1 MPWVCSGPNKLRS
14 ILLIILIT
22 GLPEFCWD
30 IAYIK
35 LLNFSFIDANSINIV
50 FSNSDLLSLFLSSI
64 ISTICSTVFSMS
76 WELITLCSS
85 LLFEVI
91 VSSCSVEG
99 FSTLDE
105 SISSSFSLLVD
116 STSSFEIESSSLA
129 TSKSWLFS
137 SNESSWYS
145 SLVSEISIDSIISS
159 FSSSINSFSFSL
171 DFSESTI
178 SLILSSLTCGSEVS
192 ITNSLLFSSSNIYSS
207 FESNASTV
215 SDSSNSSEWS
225 SNRSSVNNSFDSF
238 SPRDKFLLSLTSC
251 CISSRL
257 SKPSKNDCSSS
268 NSEESDFI
276 SSFASSN
283 GSSFEFSFK
292 FSSEYEDVNVSS
304 YISTSLFS
312 SSNTY
317 SSFESDASTISD
329 SSSCSRFV
337 SCSSLISSTISS
349 DSIFDSI
356 CSLTLADST
365 LGEIFSLLSAFNS
378 LSLIVS
384 TLEKSKI

>member
-1 MPWVCSGPNKLRS
+1 
-14 ILLIILIT
+14 
-22 GLPEFCWD
+22 
-30 IAYIK
+30 
-35 LLNFSFIDANSINIV
+35 
-50 FSNSDLLSLFLSSI
+50 
-64 ISTICSTVFSMS
+64 MS

-91 VSSCSVEG
+91 VSSCSIEG

-105 SISSSFSLLVD
+105 SLSSSFSLLVD
-116 STSSFEIESSSLA
+116 STNSFEIESSSLA

-145 SLVSEISIDSIISS
+145 SLMSEVSIDSIISS

-178 SLILSSLTCGSEVS
+178 SLMLSSLTCGSEVS
-192 ITNSLLFSSSNIYSS
+192 ITNSLLFSSFNIYSS
-207 FESNASTV
+207 FESDASTI
-215 SDSSNSSEWS
+215 SDSSNSWEWS
-225 SNRSSVNNSFDSF
+225 FNRSSVNNSLDSF
-238 SPRDKFLLSLTSC
+238 SPRDKFLSSSS

-268 NSEESDFI
+268 NSGESDFI
-276 SSFASSN
+276 SLFASSI

-292 FSSEYEDVNVSS
+292 FSSESEDVNVSS
-304 YISTSLFS
+304 YIFTSLLFW

-317 SSFESDASTISD
+317 SSFKSDASTISD

-337 SCSSLISSTISS
+337 SCSSLVSSTIS
-349 DSIFDSI
+349 FDSI

-365 LGEIFSLLSAFNS
+365 SEEIFSLLSEFNS

-384 TLEKSKI
+384 TLDKSKI